1 MTIHPKHCKLTFWM
15 PPALQFGQ
23 IKILIDVQPIA
34 CIFLMKFSMDF
45 IEITPLP
52 ILMAVLDKQK
62 GSTIASKATVSV
74 PSEAVGRI

>member
-1 MTIHPKHCKLTFWM
+1 MT
-15 PPALQFGQ
+15 PALQFGQ

-45 IEITPLP
+45 IEIAPLP
-52 ILMAVLDKQK
+52 ILLMVLDKQK
-62 GSTIASKATVSV
+62 GSTIASKVTVSV